1 MDFLEFIGRIALTAF
16 IGYTVYIDIIVTIN
30 LVNREKLNRL
40 LENLERRLERL
51 EKKKKW
57 IFNFQCGFR

>member
-1 MDFLEFIGRIALTAF
+1 MNFVEYIGLIALTVF

-51 EKKKKW
+51 EKKKK
-57 IFNFQCGFR
+57 

>member
-16 IGYTVYIDIIVTIN
+16 IGYTFYIDIIVTIN

-51 EKKKKW
+51 EKKKK
-57 IFNFQCGFR
+57 

>member
-1 MDFLEFIGRIALTAF
+1 MDFLEFIGFIAITFF

-40 LENLERRLERL
+40 LENLERRIELL
-51 EKKKKW
+51 EKKKK
-57 IFNFQCGFR
+57 